1 MIGYYWS
8 FVEDAQRGSCISHM
22 WLTHSLIVQFKEA
35 CLEWQSHSRKSSLVS
50 QWSWRRQQRP
60 QQQPPRRRWR
70 QRRHKSEWPLESMDC
85 FNSWPL
91 VLRRACSPVI
101 CIWIASVVMAW
112 SEALK
117 AATVITWHYRWCGV
131 MPVGGPYRRQP
142 SYLSIG
148 GLNVTCI
155 IYIIYTQNLGLYII
169 YIYILYMLY
178 YI

>member
-1 MIGYYWS
+1 
-8 FVEDAQRGSCISHM
+8 
-22 WLTHSLIVQFKEA
+22 
-35 CLEWQSHSRKSSLVS
+35 
-50 QWSWRRQQRP
+50 
-60 QQQPPRRRWR
+60 
-70 QRRHKSEWPLESMDC
+70 MDC

-155 IYIIYTQNLGLYII
+155 IYIIYTQNLGLYIK
-169 YIYILYMLY
+169 YIYMAARIFKKPCATLCRGPGPRHKVPRHKVLRHKVQGTRSIFWRTVVDKKRYPYFAYLYVNFNRKCVPGPRMDIFLIRTYVLILHIYM
-178 YI
+178 